1 MKLRWTKRFA
11 KEYRRLPQ
19 HIQKQT
25 DKKLGFLLK
34 DIRHPSLRAKKIEG
48 EKQDIY
54 EGSITMNYRF
64 LFLIEG
70 DTYVLLT
77 VGTHKDV
84 LGK

>member
-1 MKLRWTKRFA
+1 VDKTVYERVSKIA
-11 KEYRRLPQ
+11 PAHSEANG
-19 HIQKQT
+19 QKA
-25 DKKLGFLLK
+25 DFLLQ

-48 EKQDIY
+48 EKQNIY